1 MGLVAVE
8 KREALALP
16 GFEIS
21 RAFSLLQNEKNAR
34 KWLEHTASEITHHDG
49 ECCSQARSWLLGMAQ
64 SMENASLCDGGI
76 RAPHWLSDRFEW
88 GPSRWPIAW
97 CELIE
102 QDVIDCGV
110 FAALVREIFHEQGV
124 RAHPGQVV
132 IQYSETCTHHW
143 QQLWRNGAAL
153 LPDAGS
159 TQPGEFFPWVGKNL
173 VYHEICVVEAQDGIA
188 RLYDS
193 TWGNWY
199 QPHLRDGFGAVV
211 AVRTQCAGDL
221 LWGDRVLRSGEWM
234 VMA

>member
-1 MGLVAVE
+1 
-8 KREALALP
+8 
-16 GFEIS
+16 
-21 RAFSLLQNEKNAR
+21 
-34 KWLEHTASEITHHDG
+34 
-49 ECCSQARSWLLGMAQ
+49 
-64 SMENASLCDGGI
+64 MENASLCEGGI

-102 QDVIDCGV
+102 QEVIDCGV
-110 FAALVREIFHEQGV
+110 FAALVREIFREQGV

-143 QQLWRNGAAL
+143 QELWREGASR
-153 LPDAGS
+153 LPANLSEKQG
-159 TQPGEFFPWVGKNL
+159 QFFPWVGKNL
-173 VYHEICVVEAQDGIA
+173 VYHEICVVEPQDGIA

-199 QPHLRDGFGAVV
+199 QPHLRDGFGSVV
-211 AVRTQCAGDL
+211 AVRTQCEGDL
-221 LWGDRVLRSGEWM
+221 LWGDRILRSGEWM